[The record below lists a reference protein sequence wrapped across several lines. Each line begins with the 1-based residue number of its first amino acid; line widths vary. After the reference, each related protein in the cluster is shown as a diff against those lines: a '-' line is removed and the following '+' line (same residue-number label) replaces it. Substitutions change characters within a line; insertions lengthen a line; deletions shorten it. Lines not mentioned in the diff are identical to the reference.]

1 MEFKLNDVQDN
12 KQECMKYNKQG
23 CMKLTLPVKILSDQ
37 THAFEKYFNTVGI
50 NNSMYQVVCYDRDL
64 FTQSSWI
71 GTAKIQNIVT
81 DNITELQCEVEFIDT
96 HPAKAIYNYIV
107 QSGIKVTLCPHYI
120 GKSGTIIKLIGFSLK
135 FDNQSGD

>member
-1 MEFKLNDVQDN
+1 MIMEFNLNDVQDN
-12 KQECMKYNKQG
+12 KQEH
-23 CMKLTLPVKILSDQ
+23 MKLTLPVQILPEQ

-50 NNSMYQVVCYDRDL
+50 NASIYQVVCYDRDL

-81 DNITELQCEVEFIDT
+81 DSITELQCEVEFIDT

-107 QSGIKVTLCPHYI
+107 QSGIKVTLCPYYI
-120 GKSGTIIKLIGFSLK
+120 CETDTIIKLIGFSLK
-135 FDNQSGD
+135 FDN